1 MSALGKILGGTIG
14 FAFGGPI
21 GALFGVVAGHF
32 VEKSMLGGEGTVR
45 KRDLRDTPGQK
56 GSPEELQWA
65 FIFSL
70 ITLAAKLSKVDGKV
84 TRDEVETLKAVFPI
98 PEDAYSN
105 VHLIFNAAKSDSLGF
120 EPYARQ
126 IRVIFSDDRNVLE
139 SFLAGLLQIAVADG
153 VYHPSERRF
162 LASVARIF
170 GFSDGE
176 WSRIEGT
183 YISSARDDTVDPYEV
198 LGLSPD
204 ASDSEIRAAYLK
216 IIRNYH
222 PDRLEAQGI
231 PVEFR
236 KLGETKTAE
245 ANDAYDRIKK
255 MRELTN

>member
-21 GALFGVVAGHF
+21 GALFGVVAGHY
-32 VEKSMLGGEGTVR
+32 VGKSVQGDSGMR
-45 KRDLRDTPGQK
+45 HKRDFRSAPDRK
-56 GSPEELQWA
+56 SSHEELQWA

-105 VHLIFNAAKSDSLGF
+105 VHLIFNAAKSDALGF

-126 IRVIFSDDRNVLE
+126 IRVIFSDDRDVLE
-139 SFLAGLLQIAVADG
+139 NFLAGLLQIAVADG
-153 VYHPSERRF
+153 IYHPSERRF
-162 LASVARIF
+162 LARVARIF
-170 GFSDGE
+170 GFDDGD

-183 YISSARDDTVDPYEV
+183 YVSATRDQGVDPYEI

-204 ASDSEIRAAYLK
+204 APDSDVRAAYLG

-222 PDRLEAQGI
+222 PDRLEAQGV
-231 PVEFR
+231 PTEFR
-236 KLGETKTAE
+236 KLGEQKTAE

-255 MRELTN
+255 MRSLAT